1 MYTQNIYLST
11 VEPDVKRSIQK
22 RQYSYFNPCFAQEAL
37 QNPFFMLYTSCFPSY
52 TQDYIFHKVAPA
64 NIELIQ
70 LYFFFVSTILLSVLR
85 FFLLF
90 LKREKRNGV
99 GLWLEVLQLVMRN
112 SGMLHSL

>member
-64 NIELIQ
+64 NIE
-70 LYFFFVSTILLSVLR
+70 FNST
-85 FFLLF
+85 LLF
-90 LKREKRNGV
+90 LCFDYSTFCVKILSAFSEKRKKK
-99 GLWLEVLQLVMRN
+99 W
-112 SGMLHSL
+112 SGFMA